1 MNDKTMKGTLKILK
15 ALSDETR
22 LKIVEF
28 LLDGEKC
35 VCEIFPRMKR
45 TQSTVSIQLGKL
57 EDAGIL
63 KSRRKGKKIFY
74 SISDMR
80 VVDVFK
86 ALGNEKGKL
95 LKKKCCKNEG
105 ELHRYHLTAY
115 LGQCLER
122 LSRYQHCRK
131 QLDR

>member
-1 MNDKTMKGTLKILK
+1 MREEIKVLKS
-15 ALSDETR
+15 LSDDTR
-22 LKIVEF
+22 FKIVEF

-35 VCEIFPRMKR
+35 VCEIFPYVKR

-95 LKKKCCKNEG
+95 LKKKCCMKG
-105 ELHRYHLTAY
+105 
-115 LGQCLER
+115 GC
-122 LSRYQHCRK
+122 K
-131 QLDR
+131 